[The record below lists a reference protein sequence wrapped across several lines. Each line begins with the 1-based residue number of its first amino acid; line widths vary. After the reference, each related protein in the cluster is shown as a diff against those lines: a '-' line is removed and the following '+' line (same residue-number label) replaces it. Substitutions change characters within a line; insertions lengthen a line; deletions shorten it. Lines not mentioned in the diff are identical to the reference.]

1 MDPLRLRSG
10 AGLMEPLLLFTR
22 QGCCLCE
29 GLLERLQA
37 LDPAPSLQLVD
48 IDGDPALQARY
59 GERVPLLALPAV
71 GAQGL
76 RELPWVPPRLAG
88 SRLQEW
94 LRQHGVV

>member
-1 MDPLRLRSG
+1 M
-10 AGLMEPLLLFTR
+10 LFTR

-37 LDPAPSLQLVD
+37 LDPTPSLQLVD

-71 GAQGL
+71 GAMGL

-88 SRLQEW
+88 PRLQEW
-94 LRQHGVV
+94 LRQHGAA

>member
-1 MDPLRLRSG
+1 M
-10 AGLMEPLLLFTR
+10 LFTR

-37 LDPAPSLQLVD
+37 LQPAPTLQLVD

-71 GAQGL
+71 GAMGL

-88 SRLQEW
+88 TRLKEW
-94 LRQHGVV
+94 LRQHGAA

>member
-1 MDPLRLRSG
+1 MVH
-10 AGLMEPLLLFTR
+10 LLLFTR
-22 QGCCLCE
+22 QGCCLCQ

-59 GERVPLLALPAV
+59 GERVPLLALPAG
-71 GAQGL
+71 GAQAL

-88 SRLQEW
+88 TRLQEW
-94 LRQHGVV
+94 LRQHGAA